1 MTCRKTPYLI
11 ELSRKTLITSVSV
24 VLAMIVVL
32 IAGIL
37 VIDLPLPLS
46 VLGY

>member
-37 VIDLPLPLS
+37 VTDLPLPLS
-46 VLGY
+46 VLGH